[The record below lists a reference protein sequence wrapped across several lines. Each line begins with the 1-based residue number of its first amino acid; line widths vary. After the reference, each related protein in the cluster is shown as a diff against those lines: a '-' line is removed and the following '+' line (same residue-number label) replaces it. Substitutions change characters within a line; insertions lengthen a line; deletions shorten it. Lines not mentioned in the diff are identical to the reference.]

1 MKKAF
6 SRKIVLS
13 NPKQINRKHS
23 ISQNIKTVTRQ
34 IKTRTR
40 VRVSQWHS
48 RIVGLTILFSLS
60 LSNPLSSVFLR
71 VSRFSIQWY
80 RRNLTRRGARFRRGL
95 NLIRRG
101 ENKPPP
107 PKSQTGV
114 RSFRGKLSKFAPPG
128 VSSLYQNSAR
138 IVSAT
143 SVCCRRMNREHVT
156 LRNPREKLMCQCST
170 EQHAWKHL
178 ITSYDSLF
186 ILKLTRRNCD
196 SCQGKKGGGVRAR
209 RREGGRDNDIECFVI
224 SWRSS
229 VSRNASAIIIINP
242 SDGILDFASNWH
254 PDRNERAIRGNV

>member
-1 MKKAF
+1 MSYVYHNTLIQLWKKLF
-6 SRKIVLS
+6 RGKLCYPIQSKSTGNIQFHR
-13 NPKQINRKHS
+13 
-23 ISQNIKTVTRQ
+23 ISKPLRDKLKRVRD
-34 IKTRTR
+34 KLKR

-60 LSNPLSSVFLR
+60 LSNPLSSVFLC

-196 SCQGKKGGGVRAR
+196 SCQGKKGGGGCAPGGG
-209 RREGGRDNDIECFVI
+209 REGGITI
-224 SWRSS
+224 
-229 VSRNASAIIIINP
+229 
-242 SDGILDFASNWH
+242 
-254 PDRNERAIRGNV
+254 